1 MTKGERDYKLE
12 LFLKFTDRGKTPPNY
27 LMDYISDGVREV
39 LRGGTKPWHIG
50 KGGRPHRPYKT
61 ALQCK
66 ALAVSGVSVDR
77 TALIL
82 NMISEDGKDYTKKI
96 KRFKDDAEGFFNN
109 SAADYTNLCVIIF
122 AIDEL
127 LEENEVLTRKE
138 REGLEQ
144 LKENLKRPHTID
156 DVEPKYGH

>member
-12 LFLKFTDRGKTPPNY
+12 LFLKFTDRGKTPPKS
-27 LMDYISDGVREV
+27 LMDYISDGVREF
-39 LRGGTKPWHIG
+39 LRDGKPWQIG
-50 KGGRPHRPYKT
+50 SGGRPRRPYTT

-82 NMISEDGKDYTKKI
+82 SMTSEDGKDYTKKI

-109 SAADYTNLCVIIF
+109 SAADYTNLCVITF

-144 LKENLKRPHTID
+144 LKEDLNRPHTID